1 MKNLSPNEETIE
13 NGQQKVE
20 WKKEMKKK
28 KKKERKKEHGGGRV
42 KVLWGNK
49 NNFFFFE
56 HAISG
61 KSGAIDLHVVMPFHS

>member
-49 NNFFFFE
+49 NNFFFLSMQSV
-56 HAISG
+56 AR
-61 KSGAIDLHVVMPFHS
+61 VVLLTCMS

>member
-28 KKKERKKEHGGGRV
+28 KKERKKEGPWRW
-42 KVLWGNK
+42 K
-49 NNFFFFE
+49 
-56 HAISG
+56 G
-61 KSGAIDLHVVMPFHS
+61 KSTLG

>member
-28 KKKERKKEHGGGRV
+28 KKERKKEGTWRW
-42 KVLWGNK
+42 K
-49 NNFFFFE
+49 
-56 HAISG
+56 G
-61 KSGAIDLHVVMPFHS
+61 KSTLG